1 MGKQGKEFKPKAA
14 DREFVRLAIM
24 SGSTQEAICKALDI
38 APNTFAKN
46 FKGDLLVARQKMIN
60 TAAKCLAEAAE
71 DGNVDAAKFILARA
85 AKWTEKTEVDLTNSD
100 GALTQPR
107 RIIIEAA
114 PLRTPPALEAPAE
127 PESDPKAAQ

>member
-1 MGKQGKEFKPKAA
+1 MGKSGKPYKPTASEK
-14 DREFVRLAIM
+14 EFVRYAAMAGTSQVSIAESLGI
-24 SGSTQEAICKALDI
+24 ALE
-38 APNTFAKN
+38 TLRKH
-46 FKGDLLVARQKMIN
+46 FKGDLLTARAKMIH
-60 TAAKCLAEAAE
+60 AATKTVYEAAE

-85 AKWTEKTEVDLTNSD
+85 AKWTEKTELDLTNSD